1 MGEIATIVL
10 LDPPAKKKKKELN
23 LPKAE
28 LGCPSIPTASP

>member
-10 LDPPAKKKKKELN
+10 LAPLAKKKKELN

-28 LGCPSIPTASP
+28 LSCPSIPTASP